1 MEEPSEVMVTSDPN
15 DGEPED
21 DVEAEVN
28 DEVGRL
34 AHIIESVLFAAAA
47 PVALRKLVDIL
58 EGPTPKE
65 VQAAVARLKEIYA
78 PGQRG
83 IQLLEV
89 AGGYQFRTAREN
101 AEWVRA
107 VFRDK
112 PARLGRAAL
121 ETLAIIA
128 YKQPATRAEIEA
140 IRGVDV
146 DGVVSTLLAR
156 RLIKI
161 AGRKEAVGRPLLYS
175 TTPEFLETFGLKD
188 LKELPSLKELGPA
201 PDDGETNETDAS
213 GEPEELAAQDFSAQD
228 LAAPDAVAMDSGEST
243 AETPGPEQTEG
254 HTGESG
260 ASAAAARSDIGGA
273 TPAEDP
279 EPRGDRLTA
288 EGGGADPHGPC
299 AGEREGGNGAG
310 DKGEPPHRP
319 HHD

>member
-1 MEEPSEVMVTSDPN
+1 MEEVTELMADGNADNGDDQDIEAALQAEPS
-15 DGEPED
+15 D
-21 DVEAEVN
+21 D
-28 DEVGRL
+28 VGRL
-34 AHIIESVLFAAAA
+34 ALIIESVLFAAAA
-47 PVALRKLVDIL
+47 PVSLRKLVDIL
-58 EGPTPKE
+58 EGPTAKE
-65 VQAAVARLKEIYA
+65 VQTALARLKELYA

-128 YKQPATRAEIEA
+128 YKQPVTRAEIEA

-146 DGVVSTLLAR
+146 DGVVSTLMAR

-201 PDDGETNETDAS
+201 PDDGETSETDALD
-213 GEPEELAAQDFSAQD
+213 EPQELAAQEFPAQE
-228 LAAPDAVAMDSGEST
+228 LPAMDDSAPATDAAGAPQSET
-243 AETPGPEQTEG
+243 VAEPEGAAEAGADLGDAALTED
-254 HTGESG
+254 S
-260 ASAAAARSDIGGA
+260 
-273 TPAEDP
+273 
-279 EPRGDRLTA
+279 EPSGDRVAA
-288 EGGGADPHGPC
+288 EGG
-299 AGEREGGNGAG
+299 
-310 DKGEPPHRP
+310 
-319 HHD
+319 

>member
-1 MEEPSEVMVTSDPN
+1 MEEISELMVATETDDN
-15 DGEPED
+15 DDAAPVETND
-21 DVEAEVN
+21 D
-28 DEVGRL
+28 VGRL
-34 AHIIESVLFAAAA
+34 AHIIESVLFSAAA
-47 PVALRKLVDIL
+47 PVGLRKLVDIL
-58 EGPTPKE
+58 EGPTSKE
-65 VQAAVARLKEIYA
+65 VQAAVVRLKEIYA

-112 PARLGRAAL
+112 PTRLGRAAL

-146 DGVVSTLLAR
+146 DGVLSTLMAR

-201 PDDGETNETDAS
+201 PDDGEISEATAAS
-213 GEPEELAAQDFSAQD
+213 DPQELTTQELAPMDAD
-228 LAAPDAVAMDSGEST
+228 APTT
-243 AETPGPEQTEG
+243 A
-254 HTGESG
+254 
-260 ASAAAARSDIGGA
+260 ASAAEQAEAQPTGVAATAAADSGSGDA
-273 TPAEDP
+273 TLAEDS
-279 EPRGDRLTA
+279 EPGRDRVAA
-288 EGGGADPHGPC
+288 EGGGADPSGPR
-299 AGEREGGNGAG
+299 AGEQEGGDGAG
-310 DKGEPPHRP
+310 DESEPPHRP
-319 HHD
+319 HHG

>member
-1 MEEPSEVMVTSDPN
+1 M
-15 DGEPED
+15 
-21 DVEAEVN
+21 
-28 DEVGRL
+28 DEVSELGEVADTDDTIREDAPPEADDELGRI

-47 PVALRKLVDIL
+47 PVSLRRLVDIL

-65 VQAAVARLKEIYA
+65 VQAALARLKEIYG

-83 IQLLEV
+83 IQLREV

-112 PARLGRAAL
+112 PARFGRPTL
-121 ETLAIIA
+121 ETLAIVA
-128 YKQPATRAEIEA
+128 YKQPVTRAEIEA

-146 DGVVSTLLAR
+146 EGVLSTLLAR

-188 LKELPSLKELGPA
+188 LKELPALKELGPA
-201 PDDGETNETDAS
+201 PDDGETHAIESAADSQARATGCGTDAAATEQPAAGADTNADAATAAPAEDS
-213 GEPEELAAQDFSAQD
+213 QPGGGRFAAQGGGSDPGGAGAGERAGSE
-228 LAAPDAVAMDSGEST
+228 AAGNEGEST
-243 AETPGPEQTEG
+243 D
-254 HTGESG
+254 
-260 ASAAAARSDIGGA
+260 RS
-273 TPAEDP
+273 
-279 EPRGDRLTA
+279 
-288 EGGGADPHGPC
+288 
-299 AGEREGGNGAG
+299 
-310 DKGEPPHRP
+310 

>member
-1 MEEPSEVMVTSDPN
+1 MEEVTELMADGNADNGDDQDIEAALQAEPS
-15 DGEPED
+15 D
-21 DVEAEVN
+21 D
-28 DEVGRL
+28 VGRL
-34 AHIIESVLFAAAA
+34 ALIIESVLFAAAA
-47 PVALRKLVDIL
+47 PVSLRKLVDIL
-58 EGPTPKE
+58 EGPTAKE
-65 VQAAVARLKEIYA
+65 VQTALARLKELYA

-128 YKQPATRAEIEA
+128 YKQPVTRAEIEA

-146 DGVVSTLLAR
+146 DGVVSTLMAR

-161 AGRKEAVGRPLLYS
+161 ASRKEAVGRPLLYS

-201 PDDGETNETDAS
+201 PDDGETSETDALD
-213 GEPEELAAQDFSAQD
+213 EPQELAAQEFPAQE
-228 LAAPDAVAMDSGEST
+228 LPAMDDSAPATDAAGAPQSET
-243 AETPGPEQTEG
+243 VAEPEGAAEAGADLGDAALTED
-254 HTGESG
+254 S
-260 ASAAAARSDIGGA
+260 
-273 TPAEDP
+273 
-279 EPRGDRLTA
+279 EPSGDRVAA
-288 EGGGADPHGPC
+288 EGGGADPSGPR
-299 AGEREGGNGAG
+299 AGEQAGGDGAG
-310 DKGEPPHRP
+310 DEGEPPHRP
-319 HHD
+319 HHS

>member
-1 MEEPSEVMVTSDPN
+1 MEEVSEELVATDSDTE
-15 DGEPED
+15 GSED
-21 DVEAEVN
+21 APAAEES
-28 DEVGRL
+28 DDVGRL
-34 AHIIESVLFAAAA
+34 AHIIESVLFAAAT
-47 PVALRKLVDIL
+47 PVSLRKLVDIL

-65 VQAAVARLKEIYA
+65 VQAATARLKEIYA

-83 IQLLEV
+83 ILLLEV

-101 AEWVRA
+101 AAWVRA

-128 YKQPATRAEIEA
+128 YKQPVTRAEVEA

-146 DGVVSTLLAR
+146 DGVLSTLLAR

-161 AGRKEAVGRPLLYS
+161 AGRKEAVGRPLLYT

-201 PDDGETNETDAS
+201 PDDGETSETAAANEPQEVNAMDGDAAATEVAGAEPSESAAQTAERAVATDA
-213 GEPEELAAQDFSAQD
+213 GGGGDAALAENSQPRRNR
-228 LAAPDAVAMDSGEST
+228 LAP
-243 AETPGPEQTEG
+243 Q
-254 HTGESG
+254 
-260 ASAAAARSDIGGA
+260 
-273 TPAEDP
+273 
-279 EPRGDRLTA
+279 
-288 EGGGADPHGPC
+288 GGGADPGGPR
-299 AGEREGGNGAG
+299 AGEWDGGDGAG
-310 DKGEPPHRP
+310 DESEPPHRS

>member
-1 MEEPSEVMVTSDPN
+1 MEEANEPLMAAESDGADTEDAPESEPS
-15 DGEPED
+15 D
-21 DVEAEVN
+21 D
-28 DEVGRL
+28 VGRL
-34 AHIIESVLFAAAA
+34 ALIIESVLFAAAT
-47 PVALRKLVDIL
+47 PVSLRKLVDIL
-58 EGPTPKE
+58 EGPTSKE
-65 VQAAVARLKEIYA
+65 VQIAVAHLKDLYA

-128 YKQPATRAEIEA
+128 YKQPVTRAEIEA

-146 DGVVSTLLAR
+146 DGVLSTLMAR

-175 TTPEFLETFGLKD
+175 TTGEFLETFGLKD

-201 PDDGETNETDAS
+201 SEDGDTSETDAS
-213 GEPEELAAQDFSAQD
+213 TDAQALTAQD
-228 LAAPDAVAMDSGEST
+228 LAS
-243 AETPGPEQTEG
+243 PGPVPIDGGAPATEEAEPAPA
-254 HTGESG
+254 TETG
-260 ASAAAARSDIGGA
+260 ASTSDA
-273 TPAEDP
+273 TLAEDS
-279 EPRGDRLTA
+279 EPSGNRLAA
-288 EGGGADPHGPC
+288 EGGGADPGRPRTS
-299 AGEREGGNGAG
+299 EQEGGDGAG
-310 DKGEPPHRP
+310 DEGESAHGPDHR
-319 HHD
+319 

>member
-1 MEEPSEVMVTSDPN
+1 MEEPNEVMVATNADAG
-15 DGEPED
+15 DLED
-21 DVEAEVN
+21 AVEAEAN

-65 VQAAVARLKEIYA
+65 VQTAMARLKEIYA

-83 IQLLEV
+83 IQLMEV

-146 DGVVSTLLAR
+146 DGVVSTLMAR

-161 AGRKEAVGRPLLYS
+161 TGRKEAVGRPLLYS

-201 PDDGETNETDAS
+201 PDDGETNET
-213 GEPEELAAQDFSAQD
+213 GEPEELVAQELSAQERT
-228 LAAPDAVAMDSGEST
+228 AQDAVALDGAEPA
-243 AETPGPEQTEG
+243 AETPGTEQTEAQA
-254 HTGESG
+254 GEYEG
-260 ASAAAARSDIGGA
+260 IAAPAGSDIGSA

-279 EPRGDRLTA
+279 EPRRDRLAA
-288 EGGGADPHGPC
+288 EGGGADPSGPR
-299 AGEREGGNGAG
+299 AGEREGGDGTG
-310 DKGEPPHRP
+310 DEGEPPHRP